1 AKKQEDIVGPVR
13 HFDVVLSQLLSS
25 VQVDLMPGGR
35 DPTNFALPQQPLH
48 PALLSNSAR
57 YNTLNSVTNPYE
69 CAIGGT
75 VFMGT
80 SGQPINDIRMQTRY
94 SQAAEDPD
102 LLALENTLRWGHLA
116 PTAPDTLA
124 CYPFYYEDPFVIEQ
138 CPHVFFAGNQVYA
151 LWRFV

>member
-1 AKKQEDIVGPVR
+1 MRISDWSSDVCSS
-13 HFDVVLSQLLSS
+13 DLVVLSQLLSS

-69 CAIGGT
+69 CSIGGT

-94 SQAAEDPD
+94 SQTAEEPD
-102 LLALENTLRWGHLA
+102 LLALEHTLRWGHLA
-116 PTAPDTLA
+116 PPEPDSLA
-124 CYPFYYEDPFVIEQ
+124 DRKSV
-138 CPHVFFAGNQVYA
+138 VYGKSVSF
-151 LWRFV
+151 RVDFGGS